1 MYKKLLSVLLSLM
14 MIVSSSLC
22 VLAEDEVVDTTTLEA
37 ENVENETG
45 GASNSDIEES
55 SDTTLEDDSEDE
67 DNLQEVDEQST
78 EEDANDNVGN
88 NNDVDFEF
96 VGGYIASDLDY
107 NTPIY
112 ESEFALY
119 SDTPSSFPDNL
130 SDLEKYPGTKDQ
142 NPYGTCWAF
151 SSIGLAEFYLINK
164 YEDYT
169 NENTD
174 FSELGLAYFVYNFVT
189 DPLEGTV
196 GDVAKYYNNVYK
208 YEDGSYNNY
217 LNAGGNFYY
226 SIKRWM
232 QWFSLL
238 DEESVPYTTEMQNK
252 TINEGLNDSLAYGDS
267 DVHLSNAYLIN
278 IKENTDLLK
287 QSIIEHGAAGIS
299 YFHDDNGYGYSSDLI
314 DNYGYARTYYDNYE
328 DQTNHAVLIV
338 GWDDNFPKENFETFN
353 GTKPSKDGAW
363 LIRNSW
369 GENSYFWMSYETGSI
384 TDTAWIFEFTIDD
397 ELDNNYQLDGGI
409 EQGWFTVGKSNSAKG
424 VANVFNVNPKDD
436 ADFEI
441 LKSVSLSF
449 MENANVD
456 YTVEI
461 YTDLNDASNPFSGT
475 KQDGAT
481 TEGQTQFAGVYTIE
495 LEEPVKVTSDS
506 KFSVVVKVGND
517 TKVDCEYAIKSE
529 SDDGKIIWDQ
539 SISDNGRSFAIYDND
554 NYTTWKY
561 GNFCIKAYTSNV
573 KEYTVTY
580 KLDGGTNADGNPEKI
595 STLDGE
601 VTLQNPTK
609 TGYTFLGWYDS
620 DNNKVEKIS
629 GDKNYTLT
637 ANWQVNT
644 YTITYNNMDG
654 ATNATSNP
662 TTVTYESG
670 VVTLA
675 DPTKTNYEFKGWYSD
690 SELKN
695 KVTEIPAHLTSNYTV
710 YAKWEK
716 IVYQYTITYNLNDGT
731 NNTNNPAGTTSESG
745 EIKLEN
751 PTRDGYRFDGWY
763 TDADFADDTKIE
775 AIPANPTSNYTLY
788 AKWTKIYKVTYK
800 YSGDSKYGTP
810 KAVTST
816 LPQDAEY
823 ASGETV
829 TIPALLSSDDK
840 NYLGDGTRGTWSFA
854 WDRTESFVIT
864 SDTTITGTWTFTP
877 TTSQGKVGYF
887 LVEKDSTKAYFSS
900 SPNGLLNSD
909 GENKYFYLNKFVK
922 DDTFTVISEKP
933 IRKGYVFVGW
943 FDKERK
949 VNNEVASAATIRKA
963 GDEVTY
969 VYKDSSPYCLD
980 AIWAKLDVT
989 GSTSTYDGQ
998 EHTISDELVIDNS
1011 NATWQENYAATALNK
1026 ITVERTEYSTSS
1038 VNDGAYSETK
1048 PSFKNA
1054 GTYTVKVRKTVKVGD
1069 TVTTLEGEANVVIN
1083 KAPLIIT
1090 TPTASKPYDGN
1101 PLTAKGTISDLVNGE
1116 TVEFKTTGTQTNVG
1130 SSDNT
1135 YSIDWK
1141 DVNKNNYE
1149 ITPSIGTLTVTAAI
1163 GLTIKVEDGNKVY
1176 DGTELKKEAT
1186 AYISN
1191 DSGASVV
1198 SDEDPITIKYSIDNG
1213 LTYRL
1218 DVPSIT
1224 DVGELNVK
1232 VKATKAN
1239 YQDAET
1245 TYKLTVTQRPVSF
1258 TGESDEKTYTGIEF
1272 NLTGVTVSSGTNE
1285 GLISGATH
1293 NVQASAR
1300 GTNVGEY
1307 PGTITVA
1314 DKVVIKNADNVDI
1327 TKNFNITTTSGKL
1340 TINKATNLDLQV
1352 ENGEKTYDGTPLSKV
1367 ATSNT
1372 ANTKIEYSYDGTN
1385 YFETVPSVT
1394 YVDDYTGDNK
1404 TIYVRAT
1411 NPNYETVSKTYTLKI
1426 NQRKVDFYG
1435 KKGTYTYTGK
1445 QITIEGYDS
1454 SGLAPN
1460 DYATNITASVSGTE
1474 VNTYLGSITS
1484 KHDVVIKNGNKDVT
1498 NNYII
1503 ETTPGSLII
1512 TARPVID
1519 ISATGASKVY
1529 DGKELSITATSNVSG
1544 ATIEYSVDGGQYSSA
1559 VPSITNVG
1567 SVTVKA
1573 RASKEGYESSAVE
1586 YTLTVTKRPITFTGQ
1601 SDVKDYSGQEINLT
1615 GVSVT
1620 KGSLVEGSKYELSAS
1635 AKGTNKGT
1643 YDGNIT
1649 NKNDVKITYNGVDV
1663 ADNYEITT
1671 EAGRLTINPLKVKV
1685 TIKGANSSVTYDG
1698 DEHSVDSYRVDVDN
1712 MLYCEEYIDCDG
1724 TFSISA
1730 TNAGNYNLVIDKDK
1744 FSNTNDNFNVEFVV
1758 SNGLLEIKK
1767 APLTITMPSASKVYD
1782 GKPLTAEG
1790 SIKGLVN
1797 GETVKFKTTG
1807 TQTNV
1812 GSSNNTFTLNWGD
1825 TNPDNYN
1832 LIVYNGKLT
1841 VNEVKAPEE
1850 SSSDTK
1856 IVTCEEAMNSKDWT
1870 WSESKK
1876 ACVYKVSDTSSN

>member
-45 GASNSDIEES
+45 GASNNGDIEES

-78 EEDANDNVGN
+78 KEDTNDNIDN

-96 VGGYIASDLDY
+96 VGGYIASEQDY

-112 ESEFALY
+112 EPEFELY
-119 SDTPSSFPDNL
+119 SNEDLTSYIPDVTTLPSIRN
-130 SDLEKYPGTKDQ
+130 Q
-142 NPYGTCWAF
+142 NPYGTCWAHTA
-151 SSIGLAEFYLINK
+151 IGLTEFDLIK
-164 YEDYT
+164 DGYKD
-169 NENTD
+169 NTINL
-174 FSELGLAYFVYNFVT
+174 SELQLAYFTYNFVI
-189 DPLEGTV
+189 DPLGGTT
-196 GDVAKYYNNVYK
+196 GDTSSYTN
-208 YEDGSYNNY
+208 DGTNNY
-217 LNAGGNFYY
+217 LNKGGNLFYAA
-226 SIKRWM
+226 RRLM
-232 QWFSLL
+232 QWISPT
-238 DEESVPYTTEMQNK
+238 DETTVPYTNAASTLTSGLDSSYAYNK
-252 TINEGLNDSLAYGDS
+252 TNYHLAN
-267 DVHLSNAYLIN
+267 VYLIN
-278 IKENTDLLK
+278 IKNNTDDLK
-287 QSIIEHGAAGIS
+287 RQILEHGGAGVAYYHNS
-299 YFHDDNGYGYSSDLI
+299 SNYSSANGAD
-314 DNYGYARTYYDNYE
+314 GRYAFYDTGVTG
-328 DQTNHAVLIV
+328 TNHAVMIV
-338 GWDDNFPKENFETFN
+338 GWDDNYSVNNFTGEN
-353 GTKPSKDGAW
+353 KPTNNGAW

-369 GENSYFWMSYETGSI
+369 GTDNYDYFWMSYETSSL
-384 TDTAWIFEFTIDD
+384 TDTAYIYDIVENDG
-397 ELDNNYQLDGGI
+397 LDNNYQLDGGI
-409 EQGWFTVGKSNSAKG
+409 TAGYMSSTH
-424 VANVFNVNPKDD
+424 VANVFSVEAKD
-436 ADFEI
+436 
-441 LKSVSLSF
+441 
-449 MENANVD
+449 NVD
-456 YTVEI
+456 YELLKDVSISLTHSANVNCTIEI
-461 YTDLNDASNPFSGT
+461 YTDLTNEADPLSGT
-475 KQDGAT
+475 KQDNAT
-481 TEGQTQFAGVYTIE
+481 TEYDTTFAGVYTIE
-495 LEEPVKVTSDS
+495 LKEPVKLKPNS
-506 KFSVVVKVGND
+506 KFAVVVTISSNMNNQVYMDVEYPGDTND
-517 TKVDCEYAIKSE
+517 ANWTSSVSGDNNSFYFREYS
-529 SDDGKIIWDQ
+529 
-539 SISDNGRSFAIYDND
+539 
-554 NYTTWKY
+554 Y
-561 GNFCIKAYTSNV
+561 GNQTYQTSNKLTDRNYCIKAYTSNV

-580 KLDGGTNADGNPEKI
+580 NLDGGTNADGNPEKI

-670 VVTLA
+670 EVTLA

-695 KVTEIPAHLTSNYTV
+695 KVTEIPAHLISNYTV

-716 IVYQYTITYNLNDGT
+716 VVYQYTITYNLNDGT
-731 NNTNNPAGTTSESG
+731 NNTNNPAGITSESG

-763 TDADFADDTKIE
+763 TDADFAEGTKIE

-810 KAVTST
+810 TTVTGT

-829 TIPALLSSDDK
+829 AIPALLSSDDK

-854 WDRTESFVIT
+854 WDKTESFVIT
-864 SDTTITGTWTFTP
+864 SDTKITGTWTFTP

-887 LVEKDSTKAYFSS
+887 LVEKDSTKAYFGS

-963 GDEVTY
+963 GDKVTY
-969 VYKDSSPYCLD
+969 VYKDNSPYCLD

-989 GSTSTYDGQ
+989 GSTSTYDGK

-1011 NATWQENYAATALNK
+1011 NATWQENYAATALK
-1026 ITVERTEYSTSS
+1026 EITVEKTEYSTSS

-1083 KAPLIIT
+1083 KAPLTIA
-1090 TPTASKPYDGN
+1090 TPSDSKVYDGN
-1101 PLTAKGTISDLVNGE
+1101 PLTAEGTISALVNGE
-1116 TVEFKTTGTQTNVG
+1116 TVEFKTTGRQTNVG
-1130 SSDNT
+1130 YSNNT

-1141 DVNKNNYE
+1141 DVNKDNYE
-1149 ITPSIGTLTVTAAI
+1149 IKETLGTLTVTAAT
-1163 GLTIKVEDGNKVY
+1163 GLTIEVEDGSKVY

-1258 TGESDEKTYTGIEF
+1258 TGESDEKTYTGNEF

-1307 PGTITVA
+1307 PGTITAA
-1314 DKVVIKNADNVDI
+1314 DKVVIKNTDNVDI
-1327 TKNFNITTTSGKL
+1327 TKNFNITTTPGKL

-1529 DGKELSITATSNVSG
+1529 DGKELSVTATSNVSG

-1559 VPSITNVG
+1559 VPSITNAG
-1567 SVTVKA
+1567 SITVKA
-1573 RASKEGYESSAVE
+1573 RASKEGYESSTVE
-1586 YTLTVTKRPITFTGQ
+1586 YTLTVTRRPVTFTGQ
-1601 SDVKDYSGQEINLT
+1601 SDVKDYTAQEINLT
-1615 GVSVT
+1615 GVSIT
-1620 KGSLVEGSKYELSAS
+1620 KGSLVEGSKYVLSAS

-1643 YDGNIT
+1643 YDGTIT
-1649 NKNDVKITYNGVDV
+1649 DKDNVKITYNGVDV

-1671 EAGRLTINPLKVKV
+1671 EAGKLTINPLKVKV

-1712 MLYCEEYIDCDG
+1712 TLYSVDYIDCDG

-1744 FSNTNDNFNVEFVV
+1744 FSNTNDNFNVEFVI

-1856 IVTCEEAMNSKDWT
+1856 VVTCEEAMNSKDWT